1 MWLCIQKEVKTFLLW
16 DETTKKAETNGVG
29 EHTKFLSVLMTI
41 VQNAN
46 GCMKAHGNMCVAPE
60 NLRWLLANHNPKELI

>member
-1 MWLCIQKEVKTFLLW
+1 MKTFLLW

-29 EHTKFLSVLMTI
+29 EHTQFLSVLVTI

-46 GCMKAHGNMCVAPE
+46 GCMKAHGNMRVTLE
-60 NLRWLLANHNPKELI
+60 NLKWLLANHNPEELT